1 MKKVTAQQI
10 IDNINA
16 RLILLKSQ
24 GFKDHIASMQL
35 QELLD
40 DICRHNM
47 GIESIETST
56 KNHEVKK

>member
-10 IDNINA
+10 IDNMNA
-16 RLILLKSQ
+16 RLALLKSQ
-24 GFKDHIASMQL
+24 GFEGNHPATCQL
-35 QELLD
+35 QELMD

-56 KNHEVKK
+56 KNHIK